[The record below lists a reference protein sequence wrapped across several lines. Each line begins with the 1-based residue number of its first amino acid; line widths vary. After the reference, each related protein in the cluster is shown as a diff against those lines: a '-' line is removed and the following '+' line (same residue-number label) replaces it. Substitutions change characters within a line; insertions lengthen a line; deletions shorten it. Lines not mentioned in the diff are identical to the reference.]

1 LVNEKEGS
9 KMRIKRALSFALCL
23 IIAVGMITPV
33 LTVSADA
40 DEYDYYLNPYANPYA
55 EVSHDGVANTVVVPI
70 KFEDEP
76 ILSELPARLIDST
89 TFIPLAEFVREVIDE
104 ETEAEIE
111 LNDNTLTIELPGLHI
126 TATYRQIYI
135 VANGRFLFAPAGC
148 RMIDGEMFV
157 PIRPVAQAFGF
168 TVNWCSETSSVN
180 LVSEYDFIKCGSE
193 FYDEEDVYWL
203 ARIIRI
209 ESHHEPFLGKIGIG
223 NVIMN
228 RVNSSAF
235 SANTVHGVIF
245 DRTTAIQFP
254 PAHTPAMT
262 AHDPC
267 PSCIAAAK
275 LALEGA
281 SVVANALYFNERWI
295 NSWARR
301 NRPFVTTIGN
311 HSFFA

>member
-1 LVNEKEGS
+1 
-9 KMRIKRALSFALCL
+9 MRIKRVLSFALCL
-23 IIAVGMITPV
+23 IIAVGMITPM
-33 LTVSADA
+33 LTVSADT

-55 EVSHDGVANTVVVPI
+55 DVSSEETDRITVVPI
-70 KFEDEP
+70 IFDGER
-76 ILSELPARLIDST
+76 ILSDLPARLIDST

-111 LNDNTLTIELPGLHI
+111 LYENTLTIELPGLHI

-168 TVNWCSETSSVN
+168 TVNWCSESSSVN
-180 LVSEYDFIKCGSE
+180 LVPEYDFIKCGSE
-193 FYDEEDVYWL
+193 FYDEEDLYWL

-209 ESHHEPFLGKIGIG
+209 ESHNEPFLGKIGVG
-223 NVIMN
+223 NVIVN

-235 SANTVHGVIF
+235 SASSVRAVIF
-245 DRTTAIQFP
+245 DRAHAVQFP
-254 PAHTPAMT
+254 PAHTAAMT
-262 AHDPC
+262 ARDPC
-267 PSCIAAAK
+267 PDCIAAAK

-281 SVVANALYFNERWI
+281 NVVGNALYFNERWL

-301 NRPFVTTIGN
+301 NRPYVTTIGN
-311 HSFFA
+311 HNFFA